1 MLKILGYSSGGIIL
15 CVLLLWGYTNIPIK
29 TPEKDFSLG
38 TTFSLHYATE
48 IGLDW
53 QKVYVAMLEDLGV
66 RKVRLPVY
74 WNRIEEKEGT
84 YDYTQVDWQVR
95 MAEKYDAK
103 LIMVV
108 GQKVPRWPEC
118 FIPEWAQDDT
128 EKKRAALLRFIT
140 KTITRYE
147 NSLAVV
153 AWQVENEPFLPY
165 GICPSFDKDFLDQ
178 EIAVARGADPSRP
191 IVVTD
196 SGELSIWVPT
206 AKRAD
211 IFGTTMYRTVY
222 TQEYG
227 YYEYPVGPRFFQL
240 KRALIRMIADQQN
253 AIVIELQGEP
263 WLAGVTTEASL
274 DDQLE
279 NLNAKKLR
287 ENGLFARHSGLSEAN
302 LSGF

>member
-108 GQKVPRWPEC
+108 GQKVP
-118 FIPEWAQDDT
+118 
-128 EKKRAALLRFIT
+128 
-140 KTITRYE
+140 
-147 NSLAVV
+147 
-153 AWQVENEPFLPY
+153 
-165 GICPSFDKDFLDQ
+165 
-178 EIAVARGADPSRP
+178 
-191 IVVTD
+191 
-196 SGELSIWVPT
+196 
-206 AKRAD
+206 
-211 IFGTTMYRTVY
+211 
-222 TQEYG
+222 
-227 YYEYPVGPRFFQL
+227 
-240 KRALIRMIADQQN
+240 
-253 AIVIELQGEP
+253 
-263 WLAGVTTEASL
+263 
-274 DDQLE
+274 
-279 NLNAKKLR
+279 
-287 ENGLFARHSGLSEAN
+287 
-302 LSGF
+302 